1 MGDIVDALS
10 PEETRG
16 YAVLFVD
23 DNAESVDLF
32 ASRFSETF
40 TLFTATSPTQ
50 ALEILGRERISV
62 MLTDYRMPGMSGIDL
77 CEHVKVR
84 WPRVLRAVITGYA
97 DRDMAVDAINR
108 GEIHRMLTRPAKDH
122 DILQLLNDLLA
133 RAHMHRT
140 LHKLQKQMV
149 DRERDAYV
157 ALARGGILH
166 DLANVSNGL
175 GLSCHV
181 LREAFE
187 SAVAQ
192 LPVHAAHEIREE
204 LESINMFIGH
214 ISDLHSQ
221 ARELS
226 GAAVAKR
233 ESLEMRQL
241 VETTVE
247 MVRREPGTDLA
258 IELVCAESHH
268 VFVDRV
274 DISRVL
280 LNLMRNAR
288 QALEGAPDATIQ
300 VEVARVGLDV
310 EVRIADNGPGIP
322 AHLTERV
329 FELSW
334 STRKGSGGQGY
345 GLYLSRALAHA
356 NEGVLSVRR
365 SAIGGAEF
373 ILSVPSQ
380 AKVDLGLIDPRIAS
394 VDRGDESEG

>member
-1 MGDIVDALS
+1 MVDTADALS
-10 PEETRG
+10 PDEVRA
-16 YAVLFVD
+16 YPVLFVD
-23 DNAESVDLF
+23 DNPESVALF
-32 ASRFSETF
+32 ESRFSETF
-40 TLFTATSPTQ
+40 ALFTATSPTQ
-50 ALEILGRERISV
+50 ALEILARERISV

-133 RAHMHRT
+133 RAHLRRT
-140 LHKLQKQMV
+140 LQKLEKQMV

-187 SAVAQ
+187 STLGQIPA
-192 LPVHAAHEIREE
+192 HAAHEIREE
-204 LESINMFIGH
+204 LESINIFIGH

-226 GAAVAKR
+226 GASVAKR
-233 ESLEMRQL
+233 EALDMREL

-258 IELVCAESHH
+258 IELVCPEAHT

-280 LNLMRNAR
+280 LNLFRNAR
-288 QALEGAPDATIQ
+288 QALEGTDDPRMQ
-300 VEVARVGLDV
+300 VEVVRVGLDV
-310 EVRIADNGPGIP
+310 EVRIADSGPGIP
-322 AHLTERV
+322 AHLVERV

-334 STRKGSGGQGY
+334 STRKGAGGQGY
-345 GLYLSRALAHA
+345 GLYLSRALASA
-356 NEGVLSVRR
+356 NEGALSVRR
-365 SAIGGAEF
+365 AGIGGAEF

-380 AKVDLGLIDPRIAS
+380 AKVDLGLIDPRLALS
-394 VDRGDESEG
+394 DRGDESEG